1 MIKSSDILIIGGGIS
16 SIFPILLG
24 KKRVTLIE
32 KGKLFSRILVA
43 GNGRCN
49 FFNEKILTE
58 DENLKLFLKEE
69 EKDYPL
75 KVLKYI
81 KEELDISYYVDNG
94 YYYPFFNKSECFYN
108 PLLEKINRSGYN
120 LLKGEAISID
130 PKNKIVTYRSDNDTK
145 KITYNKLVIAT
156 GGFSYLY
163 DHCYSLLDSLDVKIR
178 RFSPSL
184 CPIKV
189 KEKIPSYLVG
199 LRLKGTVYLK
209 VNEKIEFKEE
219 GEILFKKDGLSGI
232 VIFNASKKINELI
245 SVNRKNIKIEIDYSS
260 HDGYKNDSIS
270 ALPSS
275 LKKYLEENHYKVN
288 DNLLY
293 SFSELYSFKESQ
305 ASYGGILLDEIDLNK
320 LCLKK
325 YPDIYTIGE
334 VIDLNFSC
342 GGFNIGYNMIEG
354 YKVIEEILSETK

>member
-1 MIKSSDILIIGGGIS
+1 MIKSSDILIIGGGVS

-24 KKRVTLIE
+24 KRRVTLIE

-49 FFNEKILTE
+49 FFNEKILDE
-58 DENLKLFLKEE
+58 DDENLKLFLKEE
-69 EKDYPL
+69 EKNYPFQ
-75 KVLKYI
+75 VLKYI

-108 PLLEKINRSGYN
+108 PLLEKVNRSGYS

-130 PKNKIVTYRSDNDTK
+130 YKNKIVSYKNDNDTI
-145 KITYNKLVIAT
+145 KIFYNKLIIST

-163 DHCYSLLDSLDVKIR
+163 NQSYSLLDSLNVKIN

-189 KEKIPSYLVG
+189 KEKIPNYLVG

-209 VNEKIEFKEE
+209 VDGKIEFKEE

-232 VIFNASKKINELI
+232 VIFNASKKINEL
-245 SVNRKNIKIEIDYSS
+245 NKKNIIIEIDYSF
-260 HDGYKNDSIS
+260 HDGYKNTSIS
-270 ALPSS
+270 SLPSS
-275 LKKYLEENHYKVN
+275 FKKYLEENHYKVN
-288 DNLLY
+288 DNLIF

-305 ASYGGILLDEIDLNK
+305 ASYGGISLDEIDLGR

-325 YPDIYTIGE
+325 YPDIYAIGE

-354 YKVIEEILSETK
+354 YKVIEEILGETK